1 MVADIGTKPLTA
13 ARFEFLKV
21 CMGMGKLESK
31 SEVGVEEGKA
41 RKEGEKKEEKK
52 EQDGQLANKEKKRLA
67 ETAQVLRLITLAA
80 SIAVTKAEEEQ
91 EAEEAFS
98 FEVILIYTLAI
109 IVLTLAAQR
118 LPGMQQCGGLRS
130 CDSVLWLNLEVAP

>member
-1 MVADIGTKPLTA
+1 
-13 ARFEFLKV
+13 
-21 CMGMGKLESK
+21 
-31 SEVGVEEGKA
+31 
-41 RKEGEKKEEKK
+41 
-52 EQDGQLANKEKKRLA
+52 
-67 ETAQVLRLITLAA
+67 LAA

-130 CDSVLWLNLEVAP
+130 CDSVLWRNLDGAP